1 MVVMAPK
8 NARELEEMLEFA
20 VKYDG
25 PCAIRYPRGKAY
37 QGLLENQAELELGK
51 SEVLE
56 EGKEIAVLGVGSMV
70 PVCRQ
75 VVQGLREDG
84 YEPTFVNAR
93 FVKPLDTGLLDRLSR
108 NHRLIVTVEENVKNG
123 GYGEHVAAYME
134 ACHPETRVLTAA
146 IWDRFV
152 PQGNVD
158 SLRSK
163 IGLSASD
170 IRQAIEN
177 CEVLR

>member
-1 MVVMAPK
+1 MV
-8 NARELEEMLEFA
+8 
-20 VKYDG
+20 
-25 PCAIRYPRGKAY
+25 
-37 QGLLENQAELELGK
+37 
-51 SEVLE
+51 S
-56 EGKEIAVLGVGSMV
+56 
-70 PVCRQ
+70 VCRQ